1 MRIALRWPVQHRLR
15 LPILAVVAVVLV
27 TASCDSDHI
36 QPRDRTT
43 TDHTAWSYN
52 ASIYEVNVRQYTP
65 GGTFREFQGH
75 LPRLQ
80 EMGVG
85 ILWFMPIH
93 PIGEVNRKG
102 SLGSYYSV
110 RNYLDVNPEF
120 GSLDDFKALVDTVH
134 EMGMYVMMDWV
145 ANHTAWD
152 NPLTVEH
159 PDWYVR
165 DDHGNFVPPV
175 PDWWDVIQLDFSNTE
190 LREYMIEAMKFW
202 VDEVDIDGFRCDA
215 AGMLPLDF
223 WAAASVELKALK
235 PVLMLAEWES
245 PTAHEHGFDMT
256 YGLSLNYLASSI
268 VWGHAPASAVGY
280 QVSYEVSAYTEGAY
294 RMYYTSNHDE
304 NSWNGTVFE
313 RLGDGVEAFAV
324 LTAMIDGMPLVYSG
338 QEAGLDKRLHF
349 FDKDEIVWGDYEMG
363 DFYTTLL
370 NLKREN
376 KALWTGGR
384 GGEVKWVHTS
394 KDEAVFAFTREKG
407 GDKVLVVLNL
417 SPAEEE
423 VTLTGTSFAGTY
435 TDAFSGVTVSF
446 EGEDVVTLD
455 PWGYRVFTTP
465 TR

>member
-1 MRIALRWPVQHRLR
+1 MWYRTRL
-15 LPILAVVAVVLV
+15 LAGAVITVFLVA
-27 TASCDSDHI
+27 ASCDSDHL
-36 QPRDRTT
+36 QPEDRTT
-43 TDHTAWSYN
+43 RDHTEWSYN
-52 ASIYEVNVRQYTP
+52 ATIYEVNVRQYTP
-65 GGTFREFQGH
+65 GGTFSEFREH

-120 GSLDDFKALVDTVH
+120 GTLDDFKALVDTVH

-165 DDHGNFVPPV
+165 DDQGNFVPPV

-202 VDEVDIDGFRCDA
+202 VDEIDIDGFRCDA
-215 AGMLPLDF
+215 AGLLPLDF
-223 WAAASVELKALK
+223 WAAASAELKALK

-256 YGLSLNYLASSI
+256 YGLSLNRLAGSI

-280 QVSYEVSAYTEGAY
+280 QISYEVSAYTEGAY

-324 LTAMIDGMPLVYSG
+324 LTAMIDGMPQVYSG

-370 NLKREN
+370 NLKHEN

-384 GGEVKWVHTS
+384 GGEVEWVHTS
-394 KDEAVFAFTREKG
+394 NDEAVFAFAREKG

-417 SPAEEE
+417 SPAEEV
-423 VTLTGTSFAGTY
+423 VTLTGTSLAGSY
-435 TDAFSGVTVSF
+435 TDAFSGVAVSF
-446 EGEDVVTLD
+446 GGEDEVTLG
-455 PWGYRVFTTP
+455 PWAYRVFTASI
-465 TR
+465 R